1 MAKSI
6 HDIRNNKLNI
16 YLIKEKYINEA
27 DITKFDDDSSIL
39 RIDLKDVGTFYY
51 SKSFKNTPDWISS
64 FFKNDE
70 TLVESQIFSAGTK
83 AVLLVDIIHNNKKRL
98 FAIPFGTGR
107 FLLNE
112 FCFEERFGLITTLNI
127 IESNNIRGLD
137 KKTLSSN
144 PKISREQ
151 IAKVGNAD
159 DFQIDFEKDLLQS
172 ITGRSNDLDF
182 GNIITGKEALSIS
195 TKVDVSNIK
204 EFLKK
209 AITTFEKVDYK
220 KNFKWVDQIKEVKI
234 PEIVNQLNEE
244 LIVKLSL
251 LDDNIWLAVPEI
263 IDWTNF
269 SGFKYSK
276 RKNDPLF
283 PELEIEKI
291 TQNESINLTT
301 IEDLE
306 KNQITCWSN
315 DNEIIHAWNLFKCI
329 NAEIDLNQKKYLLSN
344 SKWFEIESEYVEL
357 VNASFNDIKLFER
370 IDFPDYLHGN
380 EGEYNDF
387 VARKIDAICLD
398 ANNIQYGGGHSKIEF
413 CDILTKSKELIHVKR
428 YGGSSVL
435 SHLFNQGLVSGQL
448 LIMDKKFRQ
457 LVYEKLIT
465 ESFDPI
471 ITEERPDPSDFK
483 VVYAIIS
490 KKNNLQLPFF
500 SKVTLKNAKMIL
512 ESYGYELNLAL
523 IKNMS

>member
-6 HDIRNNKLNI
+6 SDIKNNKLNI
-16 YLIKEKYINEA
+16 YLIKEKYVSKAE
-27 DITKFDDDSSIL
+27 ITKFDDDSNIL
-39 RIDLKDVGTFYY
+39 RIELSDVGTFYY
-51 SKSFKNTPDWISS
+51 SKSFKNTPDWVSS

-70 TLVESQIFSAGTK
+70 TLVESHIFSAGTK
-83 AVLLVDIIHNNKKRL
+83 AVLLVDIIHENKKRI
-98 FAIPFGTGR
+98 FAIPFGSGR
-107 FLLNE
+107 FLLND
-112 FCFEERFGLITTLNI
+112 FCFEERFGLITSLNI

-151 IAKVGNAD
+151 IAKVGDAY

-195 TKVDVSNIK
+195 TKVDITNIK

-209 AITTFEKVDYK
+209 AITTYEKVDYK
-220 KNFKWVDQIKEVKI
+220 KNFKWVDQIKEVQI
-234 PEIVNQLNEE
+234 PEILNELNSE
-244 LIVKLSL
+244 LIVKLNLS
-251 LDDNIWLAVPEI
+251 DDNIWLAVPEI

-276 RKNDPLF
+276 RKKDTLF
-283 PELEIEKI
+283 QELEIDKI
-291 TQNESINLTT
+291 IQNESFNLAT
-301 IEDLE
+301 IDDLE

-315 DNEIIHAWNLFKCI
+315 ENEILYTWNLFKCI
-329 NAEIDLNQKKYLLSN
+329 NAEIDINHKKYLLSN
-344 SKWFEIESEYVEL
+344 SKWFEIEAEYVEL
-357 VNASFNDIKLFER
+357 VNASFNEIELFDR
-370 IDFPDYLHGN
+370 IDFPDYLHEN
-380 EGEYNDF
+380 EKEYNVF
-387 VARKIDAICLD
+387 VAREIDALCLD

-448 LIMDKKFRQ
+448 LIMDMKFRQ
-457 LVYEKLIT
+457 LVYELLT
-465 ESFDPI
+465 AENFELI
-471 ITEERPDPSDFK
+471 ITEERPNPSEFK
-483 VVYAIIS
+483 VVYAIIT
-490 KKNNLQLPFF
+490 KKDNLQLPFF

-512 ESYGYELNLAL
+512 DSYGYELNLAL
-523 IKNMS
+523 IKNIS